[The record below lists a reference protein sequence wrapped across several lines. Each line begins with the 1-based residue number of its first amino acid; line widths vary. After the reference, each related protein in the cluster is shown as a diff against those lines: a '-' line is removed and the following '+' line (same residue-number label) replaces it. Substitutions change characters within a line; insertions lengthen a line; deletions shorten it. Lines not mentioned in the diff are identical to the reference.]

1 MPNRLSNLATDPK
14 LAKLL
19 DFIDLMKIVDF
30 NQGGSNANEY
40 QKMKKTK
47 AEETQKF
54 YEMFWILKNFGFW
67 KILDIAEK
75 SSIRVPF

>member
-1 MPNRLSNLATDPK
+1 MSNQLSNLATDPK

-19 DFIDLMKIVDF
+19 DFIDLMKSVDF
-30 NQGGSNANEY
+30 NQGGSNVNEY

-54 YEMFWILKNFGFW
+54 YEMF
-67 KILDIAEK
+67 
-75 SSIRVPF
+75 